1 MVEGSGS
8 QARRRLVAALALL
21 PFSPLLRA
29 QEGQVIPPF
38 VTTPDEVVERML
50 KLART
55 GPEDMVFDLGSGDG
69 RIVITAAK
77 AFGARGVG
85 VDIDAKLVAQS
96 RENARRAGVVERVE
110 FHEQDVRRTDLKRAT
125 VVTVY
130 LLPFLIDQLQP
141 KFLDELR
148 PGARIVTHAFGMK
161 GWRPDRREVVR
172 VTKPGAGNESRGD
185 SSEIYLWTV
194 PAQVRGSWQGGDWFL
209 RISQNFQD
217 IEVDAEVG
225 GRPMKVAQATLEG
238 ARIAFAGEGFSFRGR
253 VEKDRIA
260 GELERGGARGPFAF
274 IAR

>member
-1 MVEGSGS
+1 M
-8 QARRRLVAALALL
+8 
-21 PFSPLLRA
+21 LR
-29 QEGQVIPPF
+29 
-38 VTTPDEVVERML
+38 
-50 KLART
+50 LART
-55 GPEDMVFDLGSGDG
+55 GPEDNVFDLGSGDG

-85 VDIDAKLVAQS
+85 VDIDAKLVVQS
-96 RENARRAGVVERVE
+96 RENARRAGVADRVQ
-110 FHEQDVRRTDLKRAT
+110 FHEQDVRRTDLRQAT

-161 GWRPDRREVVR
+161 GWRPDRREIVR
-172 VTKPGAGNESRGD
+172 VTKPGAGNESSGD

-217 IEVDAEVG
+217 IEIDAEAG
-225 GRPMKVAQATLEG
+225 GRALKVAQATLEG
-238 ARIAFAGEGFSFRGR
+238 ASIAFAGEGFSFRGR
-253 VEKDRIA
+253 VDKDRMS
-260 GELERGGARGPFAF
+260 GELERGSARGPFAF
-274 IAR
+274 VAR